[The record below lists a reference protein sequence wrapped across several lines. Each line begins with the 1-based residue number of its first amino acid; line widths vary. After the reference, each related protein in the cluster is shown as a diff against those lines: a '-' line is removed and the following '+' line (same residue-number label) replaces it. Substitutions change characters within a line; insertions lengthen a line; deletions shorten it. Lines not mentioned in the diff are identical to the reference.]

1 MSVVSSFTPQEEAVL
16 DSVLKLSPG
25 QKMPR
30 ITLLGRGV
38 GLGAGVGVGEGV
50 GDGVRDGVGN
60 GVGVGVGVDDVVGV
74 GEGDGFFLCP
84 GDDSVFATGPTITLY
99 GEAASGE

>member
-30 ITLLGRGV
+30 ITLLGRRV
-38 GLGAGVGVGEGV
+38 GLGVGVGV
-50 GDGVRDGVGN
+50 GDGVGDGVGN
-60 GVGVGVGVDDVVGV
+60 GVGVGVGVGVDDVVGV

-84 GDDSVFATGPTITLY
+84 DDDSVFAIGPTITLY
-99 GEAASGE
+99 GEATSGE

>member
-38 GLGAGVGVGEGV
+38 GLGVGVGVGEGV
-50 GDGVRDGVGN
+50 GND
-60 GVGVGVGVDDVVGV
+60 VGVGVGVAVDGAVGV

-84 GDDSVFATGPTITLY
+84 GDDNVFAIGPTITLY